1 MLWHWMLGEG
11 QSVELD
17 LCCSTGCWREGQSVE
32 LDLCCS
38 TGWLE
43 GGATSLWS

>member
-1 MLWHWMLGEG
+1 MLGEG

-38 TGWLE
+38 TGCWRE
-43 GGATSLWS
+43 GQLVCGARPVL